1 MFEILLSRYQ
11 GKPCIQG
18 THLEERRVLIASQS
32 LRAHWS
38 VMRAVLQSA
47 HWLLESHVAMCW
59 LLAIGITD
67 CQASQARWWGIGFGV
82 VSAFVLFAWLALWS
96 LSRAGDGCDCCC
108 YHFRGYAMDMVVLD
122 CQFAGSRWTW

>member
-1 MFEILLSRYQ
+1 MF
-11 GKPCIQG
+11 
-18 THLEERRVLIASQS
+18 IASQS

-38 VMRAVLQSA
+38 VVRAVLQSA

-82 VSAFVLFAWLALWS
+82 VSAFVLFPPAALVKGAGVSCSTLHGCVECAWLQVGC
-96 LSRAGDGCDCCC
+96 RGDC
-108 YHFRGYAMDMVVLD
+108 HA
-122 CQFAGSRWTW
+122 